1 MTKGRKPAIVPVEN
15 AITTTPDAP
24 VWLSAAAKAEWRRV
38 APLLIARRILT
49 AADLGTLESYCVAVG
64 TVQEAASIIAAEGLT
79 VTSDA
84 GPKRHPASVI
94 QDGAMKTA
102 RQIAAE
108 LGLTPASRAKAA
120 VREEATPV
128 SADLGLD

>member
-1 MTKGRKPAIVPVEN
+1 MTKGHKPAIAPVEN
-15 AITTTPDAP
+15 AITMTPDAP
-24 VWLSAAAKAEWRRV
+24 AWLSKPAKAEWRRV

-49 AADLGTLESYCVAVG
+49 DADIATLESYCVAVG
-64 TVQEAASIIAAEGLT
+64 TVQEAAAILAAEGLT
-79 VTSDA
+79 CMTDS
-84 GPKRHPASVI
+84 GPKRHPASTI

-120 VREEATPV
+120 VREEVTPV